1 MYVIREF
8 QGKGRSVIATQQLRK
23 GQVIIKEA
31 PFLTAEDVYDA
42 IYQMYCCD
50 EEAEAGA
57 TAFECLVPHTIDKYT
72 VQYKD
77 ICDEIATLP
86 VYMRDAMLQMRP
98 QRLRLLVA
106 KFCRNAFHYTYPGA
120 PPCALLAKGTLL
132 NHSCDN
138 NVDFTVNKNG
148 DFLFTA
154 NRDIEIGE
162 ELCDSYLQTNT
173 SKKKRLSALEFQY
186 GFVCTCSKCIDV
198 KNKE

>member
-1 MYVIREF
+1 MYVIRES
-8 QGKGRSVIATQQLRK
+8 QGKGRSVIATQQLSK

-31 PFLTAEDVYDA
+31 PFLVAEDVYDA

-50 EEAEAGA
+50 EGEGEGEGA
-57 TAFECLVPHTIDKYT
+57 TAFECLVPHTIDKYM

-77 ICDEIATLP
+77 ICNEIATLP
-86 VYMRDAMLQMRP
+86 VYIRDTLLQMRP
-98 QRLRLLVA
+98 KRLRLLVA
-106 KFCRNAFHYTYPGA
+106 KFCRNAFHYTHPGA

-138 NVDFTVNKNG
+138 NVDFTVDKNG
-148 DFLFTA
+148 DYLFTA
-154 NRDIEIGE
+154 NRDIEAGE

-186 GFVCTCSKCIDV
+186 GFVCGCTKCV
-198 KNKE
+198 LK